1 MTLRISSQTRRV
13 FRLSL
18 PIFAELLLQLLVGNV
33 DQFMLSGIGSA
44 AVAAVGNGNQVMN
57 VVIIVLETIS
67 AATTILLTQ
76 HIGAGRTGE
85 ACDEIATVG
94 LAVSAVF
101 SLLMGLLLL
110 LAPHLLFGLLRT
122 PAEAFGGAC
131 LYTRI
136 VGGAVLIQG
145 LYIEL
150 CAILRSYTL
159 LKEVVA
165 TSVAMNLVNVAGN
178 VLLINGLLGLP
189 RLGVVGAAVATCLSK
204 AVGLGLVLWILRR
217 KCSVRFSLKHLRPFP
232 AATCK
237 RMLGIAMPS
246 GTEALSYNVSQIVI
260 LRFINLMGTT
270 VIATKVYASML
281 ANVAYVYA
289 IAVAQATQIIIG
301 YMLGARRYDEVDRR
315 VWSTIRISLLVS
327 ELLTLL
333 IFLFCDPIYSIFTQD
348 PAIHALGRQIV
359 LVEFALEVGRAV
371 NITMTKALTA
381 AGDVWYPVG
390 VGIFSM
396 WLVAVLGGWL
406 LGSALEGGL
415 VGVWIAMAC
424 DEGLRGALFVRRF
437 HRGNWRRKQLVD

>member
-1 MTLRISSQTRRV
+1 MTLRVSPQTRRV

-33 DQFMLSGIGSA
+33 DQFMLSGIGSE

-57 VVIIVLETIS
+57 VVIIVLETVS

-85 ACDEIATVG
+85 TCNEIATVG
-94 LAVSAVF
+94 VAVSGVF
-101 SLLMGLLLL
+101 SLLMGLILL

-122 PAEAFGGAC
+122 PAEAFDGAC

-159 LKEVVA
+159 LKEVVVA
-165 TSVAMNLVNVAGN
+165 SVVMNLVNVAGN

-189 RLGVVGAAVATCLSK
+189 RLGVVGAAIATCLSK
-204 AVGLGLVLWILRR
+204 AVGLGLVLWVLRR
-217 KCSVRFSLKHLRPFP
+217 KCRVRFSTRHLRPFP

-246 GTEALSYNVSQIVI
+246 GTEALSYNISQIVI

-289 IAVAQATQIIIG
+289 IAVSQATQIIIG
-301 YMLGARRYDEVDRR
+301 YMLGAKRYGEVERR

-327 ELLTLL
+327 ELLTLV
-333 IFLFCDPIYSIFTQD
+333 IFLFCDPIYSIFTRD
-348 PAIHALGRQIV
+348 PAIHTLGRQIV
-359 LVEFALEVGRAV
+359 LVEFSLEIGRSV

-381 AGDVWYPVG
+381 AGDVWYPVI

-406 LGSALEGGL
+406 LGSVLQWGL
-415 VGVWIAMAC
+415 VGIWIAMAC
-424 DEGLRGALFVRRF
+424 DEGLRGALFVGRF
-437 HRGNWRRKQLVD
+437 HRGAWRNKQLVD